1 MSEPIDRDD
10 LVIEVPLKKGMNGPI
25 VGSAILKPTEANGIY
40 LITLRID
47 GEETVGTGIG
57 HFPIKEGDKIN
68 TAWTKED

>member
-25 VGSAILKPTEANGIY
+25 VGTAILKPTEANGIY

-47 GEETVGTGIG
+47 GEETTGTGIG
-57 HFPIKEGDKIN
+57 HFPIRDDDKIDV
-68 TAWTKED
+68 AYVKED